1 MTKLFTDDAITADGK
16 IYFVAKDMPVL
27 YSMEAETGVI
37 TCAGILPG
45 ENIAQKQ
52 TTRKIV
58 RWKDRL
64 VIVPYNAS
72 RIYIYDLG
80 TKEISA
86 VDYPNG
92 RARGYMYAEAFAYED
107 KIIMIGAFAA
117 NIIELDMNT
126 LGVSVRNTCFEE
138 YEEPKDMFCRSGYAV
153 KDGTLYIAMAVSGSV
168 LKIDLKTW
176 EYSLVAP
183 GDKDFRYSGIAYDG
197 GNFWLT
203 ARRGSGVYIWDG
215 DKKFESFDLPFE
227 LPDKWC
233 NLGGVY
239 FYDNS
244 IWLHGFEG
252 EGRTVKIDPKSR
264 SIKEQDERRYFF
276 FRNVGDECIIGQER
290 SGIIRIIRGE
300 DVKEYDPDIPEDE
313 LMKIKMSFDP
323 SAVFGD
329 GRIMTEN
336 EVFGI
341 GELVEMLKKPGDAQ

>member
-27 YSMEAETGVI
+27 YSMETETGEI
-37 TCAGILPG
+37 ACAGILPG

-52 TTRKIV
+52 PTRKIV

-64 VIVPYNAS
+64 VIVPYNAC

-80 TKEISA
+80 TGEILVA
-86 VDYPNG
+86 DYPNG
-92 RARGYMYAEAFAYED
+92 HEYGYMYAEAFAYED

-126 LGVSVRNTCFEE
+126 LDVTVRNTCFEE
-138 YEEPKDMFCRSGYAV
+138 YEEPKDMFCRSGYAI
-153 KDGTLYIAMAVSGSV
+153 KDGTVYIALAVSGAV

-176 EYSLVAP
+176 EYSLATP
-183 GDKDFRYSGIAYDG
+183 GDKECRFSGIAYDG
-197 GNFWLT
+197 EKFWLS
-203 ARRGSGVYIWDG
+203 ARRGSGVYLWDG
-215 DKKFESFDLPFE
+215 DKEFERFNLPFE
-227 LPDKWC
+227 MSEETY
-233 NLGGVY
+233 NFGGVY
-239 FYDNS
+239 HYDNR

-252 EGRTVKIDPKSR
+252 EGRTVKIDPKNR
-264 SIKEQDERRYFF
+264 CVEGYNEHRYFF

-290 SGIIRIIRGE
+290 IGTIRLICGG
-300 DVKEYDPDIPEDE
+300 DVTEYDPEISEDE

-329 GRIMTEN
+329 GRIMIEN

-341 GELVEMLKKPGDAQ
+341 GELVEMLKKTGVTL